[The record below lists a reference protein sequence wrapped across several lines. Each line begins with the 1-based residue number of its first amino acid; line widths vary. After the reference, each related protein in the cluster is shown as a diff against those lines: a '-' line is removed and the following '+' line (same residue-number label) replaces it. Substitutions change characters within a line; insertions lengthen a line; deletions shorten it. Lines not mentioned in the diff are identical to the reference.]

1 MRRSFHP
8 PALWRGV
15 SLLGASYLCWVLL
28 GPQLAL
34 LWTLGA
40 LVLLWLA
47 AQQGRWAR
55 IALQG
60 TWNVER
66 AQARQRVRL
75 GTFVA
80 ALLCLALG
88 IVTLLSLWQN

>member
-1 MRRSFHP
+1 MKRSIHP
-8 PALWRGV
+8 PSLWRWV

-40 LVLLWLA
+40 LVLAWLGY
-47 AQQGRWAR
+47 QQGRWAR
-55 IALQG
+55 IAQQG

-66 AQARQRVRL
+66 DQARQRLRL

-80 ALLCLALG
+80 ALLCLGLG
-88 IVTLLSLWQN
+88 IVTLFSVF